1 MNYNFF
7 MKLKIIYLILGS
19 LLYGVNLFAQNG
31 RYEFSARNAAMAGA
45 SATVG
50 DAYSGFHNVAGLAQY
65 TEGVVA
71 TVGYQN
77 RYGLSE
83 LSSLGFG
90 VTIPV
95 AIGTMSLL
103 ANRFGT
109 EEYYNEQRLG
119 VGFANKIGFVN
130 LGASVSYVQYSIETV
145 GTRHMASIDFGGLV
159 EITQKLHFG
168 SYIRN
173 INQAKIQ
180 DFTDERLPT
189 LLVMGLSWRP
199 LDNLMLNSE
208 IERDLDFGE
217 VVKLGVEYR
226 ATETLDIRTGIRT
239 APFQGTFGLGFS
251 FGKFKA
257 DYAYIS
263 ETILGDIHEFS
274 LLYLLKSK

>member
-1 MNYNFF
+1 MNSYFF
-7 MKLKIIYLILGS
+7 MNLKSVAMILAS
-19 LLYGVNLFAQNG
+19 LLFGVKLLAQNG

-65 TEGVVA
+65 TEVVA
-71 TVGYQN
+71 AMVGYQN

-83 LSSLGFG
+83 LSSMGLG
-90 VTIPV
+90 VTIPA
-95 AIGTMSLL
+95 AIGTMSVL

-109 EEYYNEQRLG
+109 EDYYNEQRLG
-119 VGFANKIGFVN
+119 VGFANKIGFVS
-130 LGASVSYVQYSIETV
+130 LGATVSYVQYSIETV
-145 GTRHMASIDFGGLV
+145 GTRRMASVDFGGLV
-159 EITQKLHFG
+159 EITKKLHFG

-199 LDNLMLNSE
+199 LESLMLNSE

-217 VVKLGVEYR
+217 VVKLGVEYQVM
-226 ATETLDIRTGIRT
+226 ETLDIRTGIRT